1 MLLAWM
7 EDEWNEPSRTDHYLM
22 RIAKE
27 VVDSRPRRKGASKPP
42 ELDKYKIPFEFTKP
56 QNPMIFGGEEGE
68 EEAEEE
74 MSAETRRKIKV
85 KSDLARAKWLALM
98 TVPVEHRFK

>member
-27 VVDSRPRRKGASKPP
+27 VVDSRPRRKGSPRPP
-42 ELDKYKIPFEFTKP
+42 DLDKYKIPFRFIKQETLEFSS
-56 QNPMIFGGEEGE
+56 EEVEESE
-68 EEAEEE
+68 EELSAEE
-74 MSAETRRKIKV
+74 RRKIKV
-85 KSDLARAKWLALM
+85 KSDLAKAKWLAFM